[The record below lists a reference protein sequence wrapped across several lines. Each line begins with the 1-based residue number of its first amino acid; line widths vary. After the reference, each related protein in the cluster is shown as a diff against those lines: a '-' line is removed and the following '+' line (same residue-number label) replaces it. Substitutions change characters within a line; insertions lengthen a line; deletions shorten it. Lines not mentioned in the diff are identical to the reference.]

1 MKILTVVGARPQFI
15 KAAMVSRAIVEH
27 NRQGANPTVVEE
39 IIHTGQHY
47 DDNMSDIFFRQMGIP
62 EPAANLHAGTGL
74 HGEMTGRML
83 SAIEKEIVNRKP
95 DWVLVYGDTNSTL
108 AGALAAAKLQVP
120 VAHVEAGLRSFN
132 RRMPEEINRI
142 LTDHV
147 SSLLFCPT
155 HAAVDN
161 LSNEGITRGVHHV
174 GDVMYDAALL
184 FGEIAARTST
194 ILRDL
199 NLTPGEYYLA
209 TVHRAENTDD
219 PIRLRNILTALKA
232 LEKPVILPLHPRTKK
247 ILQKFS
253 PSLLTPPSSPAKPSP
268 SLRIVDPLSFL
279 DMVELEKNARCIL
292 TDSGGVQKEAY
303 FHGVPCVT
311 LREETEWVE
320 TVQAGWNQVV
330 GAETE
335 RIVAAV
341 RRARTGEPIH
351 EYGEGNSTADV
362 LEHICAAVSGVQTE

>member
-1 MKILTVVGARPQFI
+1 LKILTVVGARPQFI

-62 EPAANLHAGTGL
+62 EPVVNLHAGTGL

-83 SAIEKEIVNRKP
+83 CAIEEEIVSRKP

-132 RRMPEEINRI
+132 RRMPEEINRV

-155 HAAVDN
+155 QAAVDN
-161 LSNEGITRGVHHV
+161 LSREGITRGVHHV
-174 GDVMYDAALL
+174 GDVMYDAALV
-184 FGEIAARTST
+184 FAEIAAHTST

-199 NLTPGEYYLA
+199 NLTPGKYYLA

-219 PIRLRNILTALKA
+219 PDRLWNVINALNS
-232 LEKPVILPLHPRTKK
+232 LEETVVLPLHPRTRK
-247 ILQKFS
+247 ILQRVS
-253 PSLLTPPSSPAKPSP
+253 PSLLTPNASPAKPSP
-268 SLRIVDPLSFL
+268 SLRIVDPVSFL

-341 RRARTGEPIH
+341 CRAKPGKPITQ
-351 EYGEGNSTADV
+351 YGRGSS
-362 LEHICAAVSGVQTE
+362 AAEIVRLLSSVAE